1 VQVDLFFF
9 CVMVGNIMARRS
21 STAVSI
27 DVTAITVAARRVISP
42 GTLVF
47 LGRAR

>member
-1 VQVDLFFF
+1 
-9 CVMVGNIMARRS
+9 MVGYIMVHRS
-21 STAVSI
+21 SAAVSI

>member
-1 VQVDLFFF
+1 VHRFF
-9 CVMVGNIMARRS
+9 
-21 STAVSI
+21 TAVFV
-27 DVTAITVAARRVISP
+27 DVTAQAASLRQLVSP